1 MSGMRKA
8 DGWNITVNHRGA
20 RDAMSAFNAALDKQD
35 VPLALA
41 RRLQRA
47 AVELTVGAG
56 DNDVAIISSG
66 HHRPDGTGYFALSVS
81 VAPKPVAVEV
91 GPLEHVQV

>member
-1 MSGMRKA
+1 MALRESN
-8 DGWNITVNHRGA
+8 GWNITVNHKGA
-20 RDAMSAFNAALDKQD
+20 RDAMSAFNAALDMQN

-56 DNDVAIISSG
+56 DNGVAIISSG
-66 HHRPDGTGYFALSVS
+66 HHRPDGSGYFALSVS
-81 VAPKPVAVEV
+81 VSPEKAA
-91 GPLEHVQV
+91 